1 MHISRVTRLEKQLRY
16 DDLDDVSSLS
26 SSSIFI
32 IHYLKS
38 HRTVHGEHIPTHSR
52 HYAEPIGVS
61 DGIFRKCLSPSFR
74 QQ

>member
-16 DDLDDVSSLS
+16 DDLGDVSSLS

-52 HYAEPIGVS
+52 HYAQPMAVS
-61 DGIFRKCLSPSFR
+61 ENVCHRLSVNNK
-74 QQ
+74 